1 MQTKL
6 YFIRKTKALFTRFQL
21 HRVIEPFSGFLMN
34 LTYMSKMSKWAN
46 ENKQLPYNDFY
57 ASKWDYSKRFG
68 LYEFIDTH
76 FIKNQPIHYLEFGV
90 ASGSSFLWWLNRH
103 QNTASQFD
111 GFDTFTG
118 LPEDYGPFKKG
129 AMSTSDK
136 LPDTNNDSRVRFHVG
151 LFQQTLP
158 GFLKT
163 LTNDKRKVIHLD
175 ADIYSATLY
184 AMSSLAPF
192 LKKGDLILFDEF
204 FVPTHEFLAFKNF
217 TESYYLNLKPIAAAN
232 NYLFMAFEVQ

>member
-1 MQTKL
+1 
-6 YFIRKTKALFTRFQL
+6 
-21 HRVIEPFSGFLMN
+21 
-34 LTYMSKMSKWAN
+34 MSKMSKWVNA
-46 ENKQLPYNDFY
+46 NKQLSFNDFY
-57 ASKWDYSKRFG
+57 AGKWDYNKRFG
-68 LYEFIDTH
+68 LYEYLNTNFVQEQSI
-76 FIKNQPIHYLEFGV
+76 NYLEFGV
-90 ASGSSFLWWLNRH
+90 AAGSSFLWWLKKHTNRASH
-103 QNTASQFD
+103 RASQFH
-111 GFDTFTG
+111 GFDTFIG
-118 LPEDYGPFKKG
+118 LPEDFGPFKKG

-136 LPDTNNDSRVRFHVG
+136 LPDTNNDPRVKFHIG

-163 LTNDKRKVIHLD
+163 FANDKRNVIHLD

-184 AMSSLAPF
+184 AMCNLAPF

>member
-6 YFIRKTKALFTRFQL
+6 FFIRKTKALFTRFKL
-21 HRVIEPFSGFLMN
+21 HKVIEPFSGFLMN
-34 LTYMSKMSKWAN
+34 LTYMSKMSKWVN
-46 ENKQLPYNDFY
+46 ENKELTYNDFY
-57 ASKWDYSKRFG
+57 SSKWDYSKRLG
-68 LYEFIDTH
+68 LYDYVDMH
-76 FIKNQPIHYLEFGV
+76 YIKDEPINYLEFGV
-90 ASGSSFLWWLNRH
+90 SAGGSFLWWLNKH
-103 QNTASQFD
+103 KNVKSQFH

-136 LPDTNNDSRVRFHVG
+136 LPDTNNDPRVKFHIG

-158 GFLKT
+158 GFLKSFA
-163 LTNDKRKVIHLD
+163 NDRRNVIHLD

-184 AMSSLAPF
+184 AMCNLAPF

-217 TESYYLNLKPIAAAN
+217 TESYYLQLKPIAAAN